1 MVTTRWPSAPG
12 AHKHQICKFR
22 SWIDLRLI
30 TSMICL
36 VKYFT
41 MMVVLGPLLSLQTY
55 KYLYIIYNIYI
66 YIYRNS
72 YTSLQL
78 SSGNLCFLDI

>member
-12 AHKHQICKFR
+12 AHKYQICKFR

-55 KYLYIIYNIYI
+55 KYLYIYIFTEIHIHHSNLALEIYV
-66 YIYRNS
+66 
-72 YTSLQL
+72 
-78 SSGNLCFLDI
+78 F